1 VVKVSSTTILLIE
14 DNLDDE
20 LMTRHLL
27 RKFRFGNQILA
38 VHDGAEAL
46 DFLFS
51 RNAYADRGPNDL
63 PELVLLDIHLPKV
76 NGLEVLHE
84 IRAKHRTRLLPVVML
99 TSSQDEEDIF
109 ESYQSGANAF
119 LRKPLDFSQ
128 LVEVVSKL
136 GLYIMIVSEIDP
148 EP

>member
-1 VVKVSSTTILLIE
+1 MGSTTILLIE

-27 RKFRFGNQILA
+27 RKFRMGNQILG

-51 RNAYADRGPNDL
+51 RNAYAGRDPNDL

-76 NGLEVLHE
+76 NGLEVLRE
-84 IRAKHRTRLLPVVML
+84 IRADHRTRSLPVVIL
-99 TSSQDEEDIF
+99 TSSQDEDDLF

-119 LRKPLDFSQ
+119 LRKPLNFSQ
-128 LVEVVSKL
+128 VVEVVSKL
-136 GLYIMIVSEIDP
+136 GLYIMVVSEIDP
-148 EP
+148 QP